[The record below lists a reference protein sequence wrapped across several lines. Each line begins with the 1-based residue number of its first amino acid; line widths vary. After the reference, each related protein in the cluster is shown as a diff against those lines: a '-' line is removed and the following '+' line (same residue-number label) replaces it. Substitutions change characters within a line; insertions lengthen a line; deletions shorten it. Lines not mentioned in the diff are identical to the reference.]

1 MNQKEGCAMYTIQKK
16 KEEIRSA
23 VKEAVKKAFPEVEDF
38 SFAVEE
44 PREKSHGDY
53 AVNAAMIMAKMLKK
67 NPREIAQKIV
77 ENVDKDAIGA
87 ISAETAGPGFINFT
101 LDKAYIYNVLYEIEA
116 LGEDYA
122 NCDIGKD
129 KNVMI
134 EFVSANPTGPMH
146 MGNARGGAL
155 GDTLANVLQ
164 KAGWN
169 VTREFYIND
178 AGAQIEKFGKSL
190 EGRYIQILK
199 GEDAVEF
206 DPEWYQGDDIRVHAQ
221 NYINMHGSSLLE
233 LESEE
238 RRAKLIGYALELN
251 INSLHDT
258 LERYGINYDVWFR
271 ESVLHNSGYVK
282 DTIEEMKK
290 SGMTYEQDGALWLKS
305 TEFGCEKDDVLIR
318 QNGIPTYFAADI
330 AYHRNKMEKRG
341 FDLCINIWGADHH
354 GHIARMKGALEA
366 IGIDPEKLVV
376 LTIQL
381 VRLMSNNE
389 IVRMSKRTG
398 KMVTLNDLID
408 DIGVD
413 AARFFFNMRAAGSH
427 MDFDLD
433 LAVEQSNDNPV
444 FYVQYAHARICS
456 IIRLLESEGTF
467 VPKMEDVNVSL
478 LKAPEEIELM
488 RRLAE
493 LPDEIQNAAETFE
506 PSHLTRYVMDLSAA
520 FHSFYSVCRV
530 RDDDEEVKKARLK
543 LVASTGQVIKS
554 VLDIMGVSAPEQM

>member
-1 MNQKEGCAMYTIQKK
+1 MYTIQKK
-16 KEEIRSA
+16 KDEIYNA
-23 VKEAVKKAFPEVEDF
+23 VQGAIKKAFPDCGEVN
-38 SFAVEE
+38 FAVEE
-44 PREKSHGDY
+44 PREKAHGDY
-53 AVNAAMIMAKMLKK
+53 AANAAMILAKKLKR
-67 NPREIAQKIV
+67 NPREIAAAIIDNID
-77 ENVDKDAIGA
+77 ENAAGA
-87 ISAETAGPGFINFT
+87 VKTELAGPGFINFT
-101 LDKAYIYNVLYEIEA
+101 LDPSYIYNVLYEIESMGNHYA
-116 LGEDYA
+116 DITLGE
-122 NCDIGKD
+122 G

-155 GDTLANVLQ
+155 GDTLANVLT

-199 GEDAVEF
+199 GEDAVDF

-221 NYINMHGSSLLE
+221 NYIDKNGSSLIDM
-233 LESEE
+233 ESDE
-238 RRAKLIGYALELN
+238 RREKLINYALELN

-271 ESVLHNSGYVK
+271 ESTLHNSDQVK
-282 DTIEEMKK
+282 DTIELLKK
-290 SGMTYEQDGALWLKS
+290 SGKTYEQDGALWLKS

-330 AYHRNKMEKRG
+330 AYHRNKIETRG

-366 IGIDPEKLVV
+366 LGIDSEKLVV
-376 LTIQL
+376 LVIQL

-433 LAVEQSNDNPV
+433 LAVEQSNENPV
-444 FYVQYAHARICS
+444 FYVQYAHARIRS
-456 IIRLLESEGTF
+456 IIRLMESEGTS
-467 VPKMEDVNVSL
+467 VPEMKNVDVSKL
-478 LKAPEEIELM
+478 CAKEELELMHKLAQLPAEIE
-488 RRLAE
+488 
-493 LPDEIQNAAETFE
+493 NAASSFE
-506 PSHLTRYVMDLSAA
+506 PSHLTRYVTDLAAA
-520 FHSFYSVCRV
+520 FHSFYSACRV
-530 RDDDEEVKKARLK
+530 RDEDEELRKARLK
-543 LVASTGQVIKS
+543 LVYSTGAVIAI
-554 VLDIMGVSAPEQM
+554 VLDVLGVSAPEQM